1 MDTDQKILLAVQAL
15 IQKYGVRKFTVD
27 QLASSLHISKKTIYN
42 HFNSKDQIIGICIK
56 QITNSN
62 YNKVKSLV
70 TSDLPFLKKFELS
83 FVKNTVTNCQLVP
96 WKILKITILT
106 YRTKSRRS
114 KTLTSN
120 VLINCY
126 PRLNKVVF

>member
-42 HFNSKDQIIGICIK
+42 HFNSKDQIIGIYIK

-70 TSDLPFLKKFELS
+70 TSDLPFLEKIRAIIREERSYKLPVSALEDI
-83 FVKNTVTNCQLVP
+83 KN
-96 WKILKITILT
+96 
-106 YRTKSRRS
+106 Y
-114 KTLTSN
+114 
-120 VLINCY
+120 Y
-126 PRLNKVVF
+126 PDL